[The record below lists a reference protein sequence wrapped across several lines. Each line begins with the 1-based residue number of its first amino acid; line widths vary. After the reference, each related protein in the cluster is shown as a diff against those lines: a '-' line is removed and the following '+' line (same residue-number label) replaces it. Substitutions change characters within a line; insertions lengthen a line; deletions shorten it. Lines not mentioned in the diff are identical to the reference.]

1 MSDDKELPPSEK
13 KLQKALDESQ
23 DQQSDEV
30 NSVASLLVL
39 GGAFYAL
46 VPMLAPT
53 VASLVRLDPLQL
65 TRTDQLKFAIM
76 ANLLPLLQLAE
87 FAGATLL
94 GVAFAAGLL
103 GNLLNR
109 RRPPAPKMPELSYN
123 PLDTAKNMFKPS
135 QLIATLRLWLIAVL
149 CICAVAYLV
158 LTNLPTAVFGVYA
171 TDDSAMALAQRLP
184 WSVVPLVF
192 CVVVFSAILDAI
204 RRKTDFIKQN
214 RMDQEEV
221 KKENKED
228 NGDPMIKSKRM
239 ELAREQ

>member
-30 NSVASLLVL
+30 NSVASFLVL

-46 VPMLAPT
+46 VPMLVPT
-53 VASLVRLDPLQL
+53 VAPLLRLDPLQL
-65 TRTDQLKFAIM
+65 ARTDQLKVAIM

-109 RRPPAPKMPELSYN
+109 RRPPALKMPEFSYN

-158 LTNLPTAVFGVYA
+158 LTNLPTAAFGVYA
-171 TDDSAMALAQRLP
+171 TDDSAVVLARRLP

-192 CVVVFSAILDAI
+192 CAVVFSAILDAI
-204 RRKTDFIKQN
+204 RRRADFIKQN
-214 RMDQEEV
+214 RMDHEEV
-221 KKENKED
+221 KQENKED